1 VNWELTKQHQKLKAL
16 AKKAGD
22 AGLDD
27 FELLAHWA
35 KYLCVLVAGFLE
47 NSLAE
52 VYSEFVTDSSSPAVA
67 RFATT
72 MLGNIQNPKA
82 QRFLEITGAFD
93 DAWRVELER
102 FLAANG
108 RKEALDSVMA
118 NRHQIAHGENSGITL
133 VRVNQYLEKCVEVI
147 DFLESQCK
155 GLR

>member
-1 VNWELTKQHQKLKAL
+1 MNRELTQQHQKLRAL
-16 AKKAGD
+16 ARKAGE
-22 AGLDD
+22 ASLND

-47 NSLAE
+47 NSLTE

-82 QRFLEITGAFD
+82 QRFVEIAGAFD
-93 DAWRVELER
+93 DEWRAELEL
-102 FLAANG
+102 FIASNG
-108 RKEALDSVMA
+108 RKEALDSIMA

-133 VRVNQYLEKCVEVI
+133 ARVNQYLEKCIEVI
-147 DFLESQCK
+147 DFLEAQCK
-155 GLR
+155 GQH

>member
-1 VNWELTKQHQKLKAL
+1 VNWELTKQHQKLRAL

-22 AGLDD
+22 ASLDD

-52 VYSEFVTDSSSPAVA
+52 VYGEFVLGSSSPAVA

-72 MLGNIQNPKA
+72 SLGNIQNPKA
-82 QRFLEITGAFD
+82 QRFVEIAGAFD
-93 DAWRVELER
+93 DVWRIELEQ
-102 FLAANG
+102 FLATNG
-108 RKEALDSVMA
+108 RKEALDSIMA

-147 DFLESQCK
+147 DFLEGQCK
-155 GLR
+155 GRR